1 MDAVSATN
9 GDIEP
14 LTEVDLSPLPDE
26 AVAYAHDQ
34 LEDRLLMDPE
44 LVGESLATDLQFNPD
59 TGEIVLLNS
68 PILGVIRD
76 ALSEKLRDMK
86 REAERGAR
94 DDVTHEQYQEWCTII
109 REEFSN
115 V

>member
-1 MDAVSATN
+1 MESKPMSDSGA
-9 GDIEP
+9 EP
-14 LTEVDLSPLPDE
+14 LTELDHSPLPYE